1 LCAGSGDLAHSVAH
15 RLADV
20 HAPPMSHTTV
30 VVLEHCTAIVGGR
43 RPSGRPLSRTTPFR
57 PGYPH
62 APFDDLLAEHVGTAL
77 DVGCGTG
84 QVAVELRRRRVSV
97 LGVDPDPRMAAVA
110 VGHGVDVEVSELERW
125 EDGGRRFDLITS
137 GHAWHWV
144 DLSTGADT
152 AARVLRPAGTPRL

>member
-1 LCAGSGDLAHSVAH
+1 
-15 RLADV
+15 
-20 HAPPMSHTTV
+20 M
-30 VVLEHCTAIVGGR
+30 
-43 RPSGRPLSRTTPFR
+43 
-57 PGYPH
+57 
-62 APFDDLLAEHVGTAL
+62 
-77 DVGCGTG
+77 GCGTG
-84 QVAVELRRRRVSV
+84 QVAVELRRRTVSV

-110 VGHGVDVEVSELERW
+110 VGHGVEVSELERW

>member
-1 LCAGSGDLAHSVAH
+1 
-15 RLADV
+15 
-20 HAPPMSHTTV
+20 M
-30 VVLEHCTAIVGGR
+30 
-43 RPSGRPLSRTTPFR
+43 
-57 PGYPH
+57 
-62 APFDDLLAEHVGTAL
+62 LAEHVGTAL

-84 QVAVELRRRRVSV
+84 KVAVELRRRRVSV